1 MTYFYLKETI
11 KNKIAMKT
19 AIRIF
24 MLVVLTASLSSCE
37 SIRGLFDVE
46 IDTTIEGEL
55 DILTDA
61 ADLKSTDAH
70 DFNASTTI
78 QIMNDDLVEYQDLIN
93 AIRAKSVSIEV
104 ISVDSAGAPITGV
117 IILADTQFG
126 ISNPNAEFIWE
137 LNSDWPIEPGFEI
150 ELPAE
155 SYSVLNQILDE
166 YQDYQVTVSADGT
179 CNNGNIDIVLNYSI
193 EVKVES
199 NPL

>member
-1 MTYFYLKETI
+1 
-11 KNKIAMKT
+11 MKT
-19 AIRIF
+19 AIRTF
-24 MLVVLTASLSSCE
+24 MLVMLTTSLSSCE
-37 SIRGLFDVE
+37 AIRGLFDVE

-61 ADLKSTDAH
+61 AELKSTDDH
-70 DFNASTTI
+70 GFNASTTI
-78 QIMNDDLVEYQDLIN
+78 QVMNDDLVDYQDLIN
-93 AIRAKSVSIEV
+93 NIRARSVSIEV

-137 LNSDWPIEPGFEI
+137 LSSDWPIEPGFEI

-166 YQDYQVTVSADGT
+166 YKDHEVTISANGT
-179 CNNGNIDIVLNYSI
+179 CNNGNIDIVLNYGI

>member
-1 MTYFYLKETI
+1 
-11 KNKIAMKT
+11 MKT
-19 AIRIF
+19 AVRIF
-24 MLVVLTASLSSCE
+24 MLIMLTSSLSSCE
-37 SIRGLFDVE
+37 MIRGWFDVE

-55 DILTDA
+55 DILTDESE
-61 ADLKSTDAH
+61 LKSTDAH
-70 DFNASTTI
+70 GFNASATI
-78 QIMNDDLVEYQDLIN
+78 QVMNDDLVDYQDLIN
-93 AIRAKSVSIEV
+93 NIRAKSVSIQV
-104 ISVDSAGAPITGV
+104 ISVDSAGAPVTGV

-126 ISNPNAEFIWE
+126 ISNPNAEFIWV
-137 LNSDWPIEPGFEI
+137 LDSDWPIEPGFEI

-199 NPL
+199 NAL

>member
-1 MTYFYLKETI
+1 
-11 KNKIAMKT
+11 MKT

-24 MLVVLTASLSSCE
+24 MLVMLTASLSSCE

-61 ADLKSTDAH
+61 AELKSTDDH
-70 DFNASTTI
+70 GFNASATI
-78 QIMNDDLVEYQDLIN
+78 QVMNDDLVDYQDLIN
-93 AIRAKSVSIEV
+93 NIRAKSVSIEV
-104 ISVDSAGAPITGV
+104 ISVDSAGAPVTGV

-126 ISNPNAEFIWE
+126 ISNPNASFTWL

-166 YQDYQVTVSADGT
+166 YEEYQVTVSADGT

>member
-1 MTYFYLKETI
+1 
-11 KNKIAMKT
+11 MKT
-19 AIRIF
+19 AVRIF
-24 MLVVLTASLSSCE
+24 MLVMLTSSLSSCE
-37 SIRGLFDVE
+37 MIRGWFDVE

-61 ADLKSTDAH
+61 SELKSTDDH
-70 DFNASTTI
+70 GFNASTTI

-126 ISNPNAEFIWE
+126 ISNPNTSLIWE
-137 LNSDWPIEPGFEI
+137 LDSDWPIEPGFEI

-155 SYSVLNQILDE
+155 SYSVLNEILN
-166 YQDYQVTVSADGT
+166 DYEDYPVTISADGT
-179 CNNGNIDIVLNYSI
+179 CNNGNIDIVLNYGI
-193 EVKVES
+193 VVKVES
-199 NPL
+199 SPL

>member
-1 MTYFYLKETI
+1 
-11 KNKIAMKT
+11 MKT

-24 MLVVLTASLSSCE
+24 MLVMLTASLSSCE

-61 ADLKSTDAH
+61 AELKSTDDH
-70 DFNASTTI
+70 GFNASATI
-78 QIMNDDLVEYQDLIN
+78 QVMNDDLVDYQDLIN
-93 AIRAKSVSIEV
+93 NIRAKSVSIEV
-104 ISVDSAGAPITGV
+104 ISVDSAGAPVTGV

-126 ISNPNAEFIWE
+126 ISNPNASFTWL
-137 LNSDWPIEPGFEI
+137 LNSDWPIERGFEI

-166 YQDYQVTVSADGT
+166 YEEYQVTVSADGT

>member
-1 MTYFYLKETI
+1 
-11 KNKIAMKT
+11 MKT

-24 MLVVLTASLSSCE
+24 ILVMLTASLSSCE

-55 DILTDA
+55 DILTDETE
-61 ADLKSTDAH
+61 LKSTEDH
-70 DFNASTTI
+70 GINASATI
-78 QIMNDDLVEYQDLIN
+78 QVMNDDLVDYQDLIN
-93 AIRAKSVSIEV
+93 AIRAESVNIEV

-126 ISNPNAEFIWE
+126 ISNPNADFIWV
-137 LNSDWPIEPGFEI
+137 LDSDWPIEPGFEI
-150 ELPAE
+150 GLPAD

-166 YQDYQVTVSADGT
+166 YQDHAVTISADGT
-179 CNNGNIDIVLNYSI
+179 CNNGNIDIVLNFSI

-199 NPL
+199 SPL

>member
-1 MTYFYLKETI
+1 
-11 KNKIAMKT
+11 MKT

-24 MLVVLTASLSSCE
+24 MLVMLTASFSSCE
-37 SIRGLFDVE
+37 MIRGWFDVE
-46 IDTTIEGEL
+46 IDSTIEGEL

-61 ADLKSTDAH
+61 SELKSTADH
-70 DFNASTTI
+70 GFNASGTI

-104 ISVDSAGAPITGV
+104 ISVDSAGAPISGV
-117 IILADTQFG
+117 ILLADTEFG
-126 ISNPNAEFIWE
+126 ISNPNAEFSWVLDSE
-137 LNSDWPIEPGFEI
+137 WPIEPGFEI

-166 YQDYQVTVSADGT
+166 YQDHAVTISADGT

-199 NPL
+199 SPL